1 MRTLI
6 FLSLGIALTLGIDDR
21 VLHSTNN
28 DFTGFKV
35 LRTNPTESQTDFLR
49 LLETNKVGKAK
60 RPSSLILDSSMTSGL
75 RSELTDQWI
84 SW

>member
-1 MRTLI
+1 MKVFSKIPIIMRTLL
-6 FLSLGIALTLGIDDR
+6 FLSLAIALTLGIDDR

-60 RPSSLILDSSMTSGL
+60 RHF
-75 RSELTDQWI
+75 
-84 SW
+84 